1 MKIKNLQTDQKIF
14 FIGLNKTATTTFY
27 RFFQKNG
34 YECEDSPMWWRYHT
48 KEEFENNEVFTDGYD
63 KVARHEDGNEMFD
76 CWPNIRFLNQTFPN
90 SYYILQT
97 RPMKDWL
104 ISRQLKYAYNT
115 KTGKVGLDSRVHTL
129 EEDYILRLYWHKKVT
144 WEANVLFKNT
154 DKQFLKLDIS
164 EQNSTIVTNL
174 EKFLQIKFE
183 DNLID
188 EHNKTTWVDKEAK
201 KFYENKVTEF
211 LQQKKYEM

>member
-1 MKIKNLQTDQKIF
+1 MKTNKLQTDQKIF

-34 YECEDSPMWWRYHT
+34 YECEDSPKWWRYHT
-48 KEEFENNEVFTDGYD
+48 KEEFENKEVFTDGYD
-63 KVARHEDGNEMFD
+63 RIARGDDDNPMFD
-76 CWPNIRFLNQTFPN
+76 CLPNIRFLNQSFPN

-104 ISRQLKYAYNT
+104 LSRQLKYNAS
-115 KTGKVGLDSRVHTL
+115 KPSEVELDSRFQTL

-144 WEANVLFKNT
+144 WEAHVLFKNPL
-154 DKQFLKLDIS
+154 KQFLKLDIS

-188 EHNKTTWVDKEAK
+188 EHNKTTWVDKEVK
-201 KFYENKVTEF
+201 KFYENKVTKF
-211 LQQKKYEM
+211 LQQKKYEI